1 MTITPE
7 FFDLQGASAYTGG
20 ALSVR
25 TLRRLI
31 SRPGGLVFY
40 RINRGKIM
48 LKRSDLD
55 GYLERY
61 RKEPLD
67 LDKLAAQALREM
79 AGSVK

>member
-1 MTITPE
+1 MAITPE

-20 ALSVR
+20 ALSIR

-31 SRPGGLVFY
+31 SRPGGLAFY

-67 LDKLAAQALREM
+67 LDALADMAIRELR
-79 AGSVK
+79 AVK